1 MGFLGNYKLEII
13 APSPGDRRI
22 VFPKIQSEKWIS
34 NFEFEE
40 ELSDQHYYIGAI
52 SISLSEE
59 YYFLMMNENDFTN
72 SNPNYSFENLLTK
85 EEFESL
91 PFAVYADDFYLRPH
105 VFNSGWEE
113 TINPIHLNTL
123 NNAIL
128 RVFEKDQNNDLSN
141 KSRIL
146 EDAKKVKLFCE
157 FAFFYF
163 IRPTLIVI

>member
-1 MGFLGNYKLEII
+1 MGFLGDYKLEII
-13 APSPGDRRI
+13 APSPGERKV
-22 VFPKIQSEKWIS
+22 VFPKIQSEKWVS
-34 NFEFEE
+34 KFDFEE
-40 ELSDQHYYIGAI
+40 ELIDPYYYIGAI

-72 SNPNYSFENLLTK
+72 SNPNYSFENLLSK

-91 PFAVYADDFYLRPH
+91 PYAVYARDFYLRPH

-113 TINPIHLNTL
+113 TINPMHLNTL

-128 RVFEKDQNNDLSN
+128 RVFEKEQGGELEN
-141 KSRIL
+141 KNLIF

-157 FAFFYF
+157 FAIFYF
-163 IRPTLIVI
+163 VRPSLIVI